1 METRVARLSST
12 QESLKEQQV
21 REIQRPRPGTVGAHT
36 HPQRLVPDRVLV
48 LDGYSNP
55 ALACVRSLGR
65 AGYTVFVAS
74 HRRWPLAAWSR
85 YCAGTCWHAEET
97 LQGFATA
104 RAWAHAHGVRIVLP
118 LTELACQLC
127 NAERGQWEAL
137 DMIVGCAPE
146 PLALRAFDKGAT
158 LRLAEACGVEIPL
171 TRYPASL
178 DECRAAADAIGY
190 PCIVK
195 PRFTAAWNGLGFV
208 PDPGLCYVAS
218 AAGLDHAVLT
228 RRQGTHWP
236 VIQRFVPGQG
246 KGVFT
251 VCDHGRPIAWFAH
264 ERLRDIRPSGSGSS
278 LRRSVAVD
286 PRLRSRAERLLE
298 AMRWHGPAMVEFR
311 DDGVHPPWLMEVNGR
326 FWGSLQ
332 LAIDA
337 GCDFPRLWVDLL
349 AGKVVDAPRA
359 YRDGVTVRWLWG
371 DVKRFLYIVAGP
383 PRGYPGAYPSVAR
396 GLQELFGR
404 QPPGTRLEVWDRR
417 DKWPAVAEWVEGV
430 RDVLIQALKRR

>member
-1 METRVARLSST
+1 MARPSST

-21 REIQRPRPGTVGAHT
+21 REIRRSRPSTVGAHT
-36 HPQRLVPDRVLV
+36 HPQRLGPDRVLV

-127 NAERGQWEAL
+127 NADRAQWEAL
-137 DMIVGCAPE
+137 DMIIGCAPE
-146 PLALRAFDKGAT
+146 PLALRAFDKGET
-158 LRLAEACGVEIPL
+158 LRLAEGCGVEIPP

-195 PRFTAAWNGLGFV
+195 PRFTAAWNGQGFV

-286 PRLRSRAERLLE
+286 PGLRSRAERLLE

-332 LAIDA
+332 LSIDA
-337 GCDFPRLWVDLL
+337 DKIQQVLMNGI
-349 AGKVVDAPRA
+349 ATAISGKVLI
-359 YRDGVTVRWLWG
+359 TELWS
-371 DVKRFLYIVAGP
+371 DLP
-383 PRGYPGAYPSVAR
+383 
-396 GLQELFGR
+396 
-404 QPPGTRLEVWDRR
+404 T
-417 DKWPAVAEWVEGV
+417 
-430 RDVLIQALKRR
+430 